1 MNPIDYRIRN
11 SRKIFAAALSRPIA
25 KIANAAGIL
34 TMQGILTARW
44 IRGDYR
50 KAPKIVDLGI
60 LGHRSVTDAG
70 VAFMATDF
78 FDGSTDI
85 TTFDFHDAGTGVG
98 AEAVGNT
105 ALGTPW
111 GGARV
116 SGTASNPAAGQYRS
130 VGTIT
135 FTGTFAITEHGLFS
149 ASSGPTLWDRTVF
162 SAINVVNTDA
172 IQFTYTLTINSGG

>member
-11 SRKIFAAALSRPIA
+11 SRRIFAAGLAKGIA
-25 KIANAAGIL
+25 RVANAVGVL
-34 TMQGILTARW
+34 TMVGELRAVW
-44 IRGDYR
+44 IRGNYR
-50 KAPKIVDLGI
+50 KAPKFVDLGL

-85 TTFDFHDAGTGVG
+85 TTFDFHDAGTGTN

-105 ALGTPW
+105 TLQTPW

-116 SGTASNPAAGQYRS
+116 SGTPTNPTAPQYRS

-135 FTGTFAITEHGLFS
+135 FTGSFAIVEHGLFS
-149 ASSGPTLWDRTVF
+149 ASTSGTLWDRTVF

-172 IQFTYTLTINSGG
+172 IQFTYTLSITSGG